1 MVTKCTATGKV
12 IFSSLLEALLVMF
25 NLKWGY
31 RKHKDINGKRI
42 KHRQGKP
49 AQRRGYF
56 CIHCCGYHLT
66 KWKTNEFNSYNNRE
80 EAGLIEQYLSMYI
93 EGH

>member
-12 IFSSLLEALLVMF
+12 IFSSLLEARLVMF

-49 AQRRGYF
+49 AQRRGYY
-56 CIHCCGYHLT
+56 CIHCGGYHLT
-66 KWKTNEFNSYNNRE
+66 KWKANEFNSYNNRE
-80 EAGLIEQYLSMYI
+80 EAGLIEQYLSV
-93 EGH
+93 

>member
-12 IFSSLLEALLVMF
+12 IFSSLLEARLVMF

-49 AQRRGYF
+49 AQRRGYY
-56 CIHCCGYHLT
+56 CIHCGGYHLT
-66 KWKTNEFNSYNNRE
+66 KWKAMNLT
-80 EAGLIEQYLSMYI
+80 LITI
-93 EGH
+93 EKKQG

>member
-12 IFSSLLEALLVMF
+12 IFSSLLEARLVMF

-49 AQRRGYF
+49 AQRRGY
-56 CIHCCGYHLT
+56 
-66 KWKTNEFNSYNNRE
+66 YNNRE
-80 EAGLIEQYLSMYI
+80 EAGLIEQYLSV
-93 EGH
+93 